1 MKEKKEKKR
10 KGTSP
15 RFSENKR
22 VYAAAS
28 NRILFLDAVIL
39 SLPLAQAGSSFSAKL
54 SVCHCVVSFSFLFAQ
69 PPVIICSNRVVLS
82 AAAAGADLPAVITN
96 EKNRQTLL
104 AGGKR
109 ERKQVRVKLLLIV
122 LPSNKKRTKCDRK

>member
-1 MKEKKEKKR
+1 M
-10 KGTSP
+10 
-15 RFSENKR
+15 
-22 VYAAAS
+22 YAAAS

-69 PPVIICSNRVVLS
+69 PPVIICFNRVVLF
-82 AAAAGADLPAVITN
+82 AAVAAGADLPAVITN

-109 ERKQVRVKLLLIV
+109 EKASESKTAADRFIKQQKE
-122 LPSNKKRTKCDRK
+122 NKM